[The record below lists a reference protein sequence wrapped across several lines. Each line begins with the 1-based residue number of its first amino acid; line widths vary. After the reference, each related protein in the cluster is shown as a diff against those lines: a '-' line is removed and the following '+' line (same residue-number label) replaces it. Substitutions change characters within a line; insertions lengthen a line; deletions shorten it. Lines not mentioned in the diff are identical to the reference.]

1 MNYQRMKRCIS
12 FLLVLVMIAG
22 MLTSCATG
30 EQGIQGEKGE
40 NGKTPTFKVE
50 SHILY
55 VSYDD
60 GTNWVS
66 LGNIGGT
73 DGTNGTDGKDGANGK
88 DGADGKDGMNGATPK
103 LQINP
108 TTNEWEV
115 SYDEGE
121 TWSSLEIKANN
132 TKQSYCQYD
141 PTIRFE
147 NSVGGL
153 RIYVPTYEG
162 YINYNIVHTKSES
175 DNKDIWRIGQAYAC
189 DDELKNSY
197 AITPAGA
204 EWDMALFLK
213 GRLDFIGG
221 HAHGDEIYTSIA
233 MFLNGKTVEIT
244 SIEKLT
250 AFDEIIILETSIG
263 YDPNDHAT
271 QALKHYK
278 EYIINADG
286 ITLNQKVEFLNDYTL
301 SSSYMAMMPP
311 YKTLTDSFYT
321 NADYNILSTDGNFDF
336 VPGATK
342 AVVYGS
348 SSNLKFTMSIPK
360 YPSLPGGDKFYM
372 TDNGGGSYNKIYF
385 VVCSGAD
392 VKAGDI
398 WETTTIYNITHG

>member
-12 FLLVLVMIAG
+12 FLLVLVMIVG

-121 TWSSLEIKANN
+121 TWESLGVKANCE
-132 TKQSYCQYD
+132 KQLYCQYD
-141 PTIRFE
+141 SSIRFE

-204 EWDMALFLK
+204 EWDMALRLK
-213 GRLDFIGG
+213 GRPDFIGG
-221 HAHGDEIYTSIA
+221 YAHGDEIYTSIS
-233 MFLNGKTVEIT
+233 MFLDGKPVEIT
-244 SIEKLT
+244 SIKNLT
-250 AFDEIIILETSIG
+250 AFEEIIILESSIG
-263 YDPNDHAT
+263 YDPNDHTT

-278 EYIINADG
+278 EYI
-286 ITLNQKVEFLNDYTL
+286 L

-311 YKTLTDSFYT
+311 LKTLTDTFYT
-321 NADYNILSTDGNFDF
+321 NIDYCMKDTADNYGF
-336 VPGATK
+336 VPSATK

-348 SSNLKFTMSIPK
+348 VSGLLFSMSIPK
-360 YPSLPGGDKFYM
+360 YPSLSGGDRFLL
-372 TDNGGGSYNKIYF
+372 TDNSGGAYNKMYF
-385 VVCSGAD
+385 VICNGENVS
-392 VKAGDI
+392 AGDI
-398 WETTTIYNITHG
+398 WETTTFYNITNS

>member
-1 MNYQRMKRCIS
+1 MSYQRTNQLLK
-12 FLLVLVMIAG
+12 FLLVIIMISG
-22 MLTSCATG
+22 MLISCTTG
-30 EQGIQGEKGE
+30 NQEEKG
-40 NGKTPTFKVE
+40 NDGITP
-50 SHILY
+50 
-55 VSYDD
+55 
-60 GTNWVS
+60 
-66 LGNIGGT
+66 NIR
-73 DGTNGTDGKDGANGK
+73 
-88 DGADGKDGMNGATPK
+88 
-103 LQINP
+103 INT

-115 SYDEGE
+115 SYDNGATWSSLGVNATGNIGATGE
-121 TWSSLEIKANN
+121 DGKNGITPKLQINASTNEWEVSYDNGATWSSLEIKANN

-213 GRLDFIGG
+213 GRPDFIGG

-233 MFLNGKTVEIT
+233 MFLNGKAVEIT

-250 AFDEIIILETSIG
+250 AFDEIVILETSIG

>member
-88 DGADGKDGMNGATPK
+88 DGADGAHGMTPK

-121 TWSSLEIKANN
+121 TWESLGVKANCE
-132 TKQSYCQYD
+132 KQLYCQYD
-141 PTIRFE
+141 SSIRFE

-153 RIYVPTYEG
+153 RIYIPTYDG
-162 YINYNIVHTKSES
+162 YINYNIVHTQKHN
-175 DNKDIWRIGQAYAC
+175 DNNDIWRMGQAYAV
-189 DDELKNSY
+189 DDNLKNSY
-197 AITPAGA
+197 AITPVGA
-204 EWDMALFLK
+204 EWDMALSLK
-213 GRLDFIGG
+213 GRPDFIGG
-221 HAHGDEIYTSIA
+221 YAHGDEIYTSIS
-233 MFLNGKTVEIT
+233 MFLDGKPVEIT
-244 SIEKLT
+244 SIKNLT
-250 AFDEIIILETSIG
+250 AFEEIIILESSIG
-263 YDPNDHAT
+263 YDPNDHTT

-278 EYIINADG
+278 EYIINENG
-286 ITLNQKVEFLNDYTL
+286 ITLNQKVEWLNDYTL

-311 YKTLTDSFYT
+311 LKTLTDTFYT
-321 NADYNILSTDGNFDF
+321 NIDYCMKDTADNYGF
-336 VPGATK
+336 VPSATK

-348 SSNLKFTMSIPK
+348 VSGLLFSMSIPK
-360 YPSLPGGDKFYM
+360 YPSLSGGDRFLL
-372 TDNGGGSYNKIYF
+372 TDNSGGAYNKMYF
-385 VVCSGAD
+385 VICNGENVS
-392 VKAGDI
+392 AGDI
-398 WETTTIYNITHG
+398 WETTTFYNITNS